1 MVGRERP
8 PAALLIAFVSAN
20 SLHFEELR
28 VYGQPGKAKPQPS
41 TTRNKSVRSVLVLS
55 NTGHH

>member
-1 MVGRERP
+1 MVERERP

-28 VYGQPGKAKPQPS
+28 VSGQPGEAKPQPS
-41 TTRNKSVRSVLVLS
+41 TISGRSVLVLS
-55 NTGHH
+55 NTGRH